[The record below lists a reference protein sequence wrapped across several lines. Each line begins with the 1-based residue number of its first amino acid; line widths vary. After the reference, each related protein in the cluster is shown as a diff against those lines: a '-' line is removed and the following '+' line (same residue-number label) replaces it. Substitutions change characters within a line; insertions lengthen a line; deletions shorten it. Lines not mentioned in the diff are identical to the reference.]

1 MSLCQWLV
9 LLVAAQRLGEV
20 VWARRNERR
29 LRAAGGAEVGAR
41 HYPMFFV
48 LHGGWLAAL
57 WLLVPADAPV
67 IWPLFVLFALLQA
80 ARVWVIASLGRYWT
94 TRIISVHGAPLV
106 RRGPYHWLKHP
117 NYLVV
122 AGEIAVLPLAF
133 GAWRVSLVFSALNGL
148 LLWHRIRVE
157 DAVLAPAAA
166 DDVPRPARGA
176 ADCRARRQPRSATV
190 GHWPPSA
197 P

>member
-1 MSLCQWLV
+1 MSLCHWLV

-48 LHGGWLAAL
+48 LHGSWLAAL
-57 WLLVPADAPV
+57 WLLVPPEAPV
-67 IWPLFVLFALLQA
+67 IWPLLVFFALLQV

-94 TRIISVHGAPLV
+94 TRIISVREAPLV
-106 RRGPYHWLKHP
+106 RRGPYRWLKHP

-133 GAWRVSLVFSALNGL
+133 GAWRVALVFSALNGL

-157 DAVLAPAAA
+157 DAALARRRAAGGGQ
-166 DDVPRPARGA
+166 RARA
-176 ADCRARRQPRSATV
+176 AGCRERRQPRSASLEHSPLS
-190 GHWPPSA
+190 GR
-197 P
+197 

>member
-9 LLVAAQRLGEV
+9 LLVAAQRLAEV
-20 VWARRNERR
+20 AWARRNERR
-29 LRAAGGAEVGAR
+29 LRAAAGVESGAR
-41 HYPMFFV
+41 HYPLFFV
-48 LHGGWLAAL
+48 LHGSWLAAL

-67 IWPLFVLFALLQA
+67 VGPLLVLFALLQA
-80 ARVWVIASLGRYWT
+80 ARLWVIASLGRYWT
-94 TRIISVHGAPLV
+94 TRVISIPDAPLV
-106 RRGPYHWLKHP
+106 RQGPYRWLRHP

-133 GAWRVSLVFSALNGL
+133 GAWQIALVFSTLNGL

-157 DAVLAPAAA
+157 AAALAPRRAAGRDRRA
-166 DDVPRPARGA
+166 CV
-176 ADCRARRQPRSATV
+176 ADCRQRQLRSSV
-190 GHWPPSA
+190 LQHSPPSG